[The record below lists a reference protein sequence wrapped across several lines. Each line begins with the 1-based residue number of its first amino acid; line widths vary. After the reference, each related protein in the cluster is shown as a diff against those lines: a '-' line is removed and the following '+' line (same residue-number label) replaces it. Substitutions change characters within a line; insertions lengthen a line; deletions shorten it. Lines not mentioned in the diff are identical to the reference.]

1 MKNSVFLRSSASVAG
16 VVGAVFRTC
25 TFAKD
30 SIYSGGALMDNF
42 RELEKPDDWIFV
54 GLIERGDQVMIA
66 GRPKAGKSLLASQI
80 ALAAASGGT
89 FLKWQAAKPCKVLYI
104 NLEIRSKRFAGRL
117 ALQTGTTPEE
127 IRRTRKVPR
136 IIAEINKHNRLVPI
150 HDFMTIDVL
159 MDGGADVEAIRKK
172 IFDYQPDLVVW
183 DVLAHCHQSKEN
195 DADIKNVLLKIKE
208 LCGGK
213 NGAASIVVHHTR
225 KSPTDADDRPQ
236 TADDIRGNGA
246 IVGAV
251 DMAMVLSKRAGQG
264 ARYVLTWIA
273 RNVEEPPETPL
284 FTKNLCFFDA
294 TEARM
299 NAQVEAIRAAFARS
313 EKLRSGELLD
323 AVKDSLRC
331 GRDIAYAAVTTAVND
346 GVLNRQRIGNAQI
359 YSLAA

>member
-1 MKNSVFLRSSASVAG
+1 MKNSNFSTTLTSVAG
-16 VVGAVFRTC
+16 AVGAVSRTC
-25 TFAKD
+25 TFVD
-30 SIYSGGALMDNF
+30 DGIYWGGALMNNF
-42 RELEKPDDWIFV
+42 RELEKPDNWVFV

-66 GRPKAGKSLLASQI
+66 GRPKAGKSLISSQI

-89 FLKWQAAKPCKVLYI
+89 FLKWKAAKPCKVLYI

-117 ALQTGTTPEE
+117 ALQTGSSAEE

-136 IIAEINKHNRLVPI
+136 IIAEINKNNRLVPI

-159 MDGGADVEAIRKK
+159 KDGSADVEAIKK
-172 IFDYQPDLVVW
+172 RIYDYEPDLVVW
-183 DVLAHCHQSKEN
+183 DVLAHCHHSKEN
-195 DADIKNVLLKIKE
+195 DADIKDVLLKLRE

-225 KSPTDADDRPQ
+225 KSSTEADDRPQ

-251 DMAMVLSKRAGQG
+251 DMAMVLSKQAGQG

-273 RNVEEPPETPL
+273 RNVAEPPETPL
-284 FTKNLCFFDA
+284 NTKNLCFFDA
-294 TEARM
+294 SEARA
-299 NAQVEAIRAAFARS
+299 NAQVEAIRAAFGRS
-313 EKLRSGELLD
+313 EKLRSRELLD

-331 GRDIAYAAVTTAVND
+331 GRDVAYTAVTTAVND
-346 GVLNRQRIGNAQI
+346 GVLHRHRIGNAQI
-359 YSLAA
+359 YSLA